1 MDIFEELGLHRY
13 INAQDTFTTYGASCM
28 PAASLRAMREI
39 ASSCVELAEVQ
50 AKTGDALAK
59 LTHNEGAYISNGA
72 AGGMLVA
79 TAAALA
85 RDDEKIF
92 HSLPEITGPRY
103 EVVMQAAQRNMYDRG
118 CSAVGAKMRYIGTAD
133 TAPTVE
139 ELEAAITP
147 ATTAV
152 FYVIFF
158 GRDASL
164 PLETIVEVAHRHG
177 VPVIVDA
184 AAQNPPAEN
193 LWKFTGM
200 GADLVIFSGG
210 KTMRGPQDSGLI
222 VGKKEWIDRCRRWGP
237 PTDGACR
244 GCKTSRESIVGLY
257 KAVQLYLQ
265 RDEATLMRTLNRRCA
280 AFERTLRDC
289 GFIQI
294 TRTQEGPVGQVMA
307 RTYAVMPYGSA
318 KRHLHRCGA
327 GQPDSTQPVDGRA
340 CTGQNRV
347 RNAGHLYAT
356 NQGGT
361 VNHGCYG
368 TTYGTA
374 GHYPAADR
382 LARQRRRG
390 SRFGGRYAVHFCS
403 LPGGRK
409 RYPRLCRPCGR

>member
-72 AGGMLVA
+72 AGGMMVA

-92 HSLPEITGPRY
+92 HTLPEITGPRY
-103 EVVMQAAQRNMYDRG
+103 EVVMQTAQRNMYDRG

-147 ATTAV
+147 ATAAV

-164 PLETIVEVAHRHG
+164 PLETMVEVAHRHG

-193 LWKFTGM
+193 LWK
-200 GADLVIFSGG
+200 
-210 KTMRGPQDSGLI
+210 LI

-237 PTDGACR
+237 PTDGVCR

-318 KRHLHRCGA
+318 KDWADKMRANGIYIGA
-327 GQPDSTQPVDGRA
+327 EPG
-340 CTGQNRV
+340 NRILLNPLMV
-347 RNAGHLYAT
+347 APA
-356 NQGGT
+356 QVKT
-361 VNHGCYG
+361 VCETL
-368 TTYGTA
+368 TTCMQQIKEE
-374 GHYPAADR
+374 
-382 LARQRRRG
+382 L
-390 SRFGGRYAVHFCS
+390 
-403 LPGGRK
+403 
-409 RYPRLCRPCGR
+409 

>member
-72 AGGMLVA
+72 AGGIMVA

-92 HSLPEITGPRY
+92 HTLPEITGPRY
-103 EVVMQAAQRNMYDRG
+103 EVVMQVAQRNMYDHG

-147 ATTAV
+147 ATAAV

-164 PLETIVEVAHRHG
+164 PLETMVEVAHRHG

-237 PTDGACR
+237 PTDGVCR

-265 RDEATLMRTLNRRCA
+265 QDEATLMRTLNRRCA

-318 KRHLHRCGA
+318 KDLADKMRANGIYIGA
-327 GQPDSTQPVDGRA
+327 EPG
-340 CTGQNRV
+340 NRILLNPLMV
-347 RNAGHLYAT
+347 TPA
-356 NQGGT
+356 QVKT
-361 VNHGCYG
+361 VCETL
-368 TTYGTA
+368 TTCMQQIKEE
-374 GHYPAADR
+374 
-382 LARQRRRG
+382 L
-390 SRFGGRYAVHFCS
+390 
-403 LPGGRK
+403 
-409 RYPRLCRPCGR
+409 

>member
-72 AGGMLVA
+72 AGGMMVA

-92 HSLPEITGPRY
+92 HTLPEITGPRY

-118 CSAVGAKMRYIGTAD
+118 CSAVGAKMRYIGTVH

-147 ATTAV
+147 ATAAV

-164 PLETIVEVAHRHG
+164 PLETMVEVAHRHG

-184 AAQNPPAEN
+184 AAQNPPAG
-193 LWKFTGM
+193 FR
-200 GADLVIFSGG
+200 F
-210 KTMRGPQDSGLI
+210 
-222 VGKKEWIDRCRRWGP
+222 
-237 PTDGACR
+237 
-244 GCKTSRESIVGLY
+244 
-257 KAVQLYLQ
+257 
-265 RDEATLMRTLNRRCA
+265 
-280 AFERTLRDC
+280 DC
-289 GFIQI
+289 GQKGMD
-294 TRTQEGPVGQVMA
+294 RPL
-307 RTYAVMPYGSA
+307 PPLGSP
-318 KRHLHRCGA
+318 HRWRL
-327 GQPDSTQPVDGRA
+327 P
-340 CTGQNRV
+340 RV
-347 RNAGHLYAT
+347 
-356 NQGGT
+356 Q
-361 VNHGCYG
+361 
-368 TTYGTA
+368 
-374 GHYPAADR
+374 D
-382 LARQRRRG
+382 LARSNRWVVQ
-390 SRFGGRYAVHFCS
+390 SRAALSPAGRSHPDAHPEPPLRCF
-403 LPGGRK
+403 
-409 RYPRLCRPCGR
+409 

>member
-72 AGGMLVA
+72 AGGMMVA

-92 HSLPEITGPRY
+92 HTLPEITGPRY

-147 ATTAV
+147 ATAAV

-164 PLETIVEVAHRHG
+164 PLETMVEVAHRHG

-237 PTDGACR
+237 PTDGVCR

-294 TRTQEGPVGQVMA
+294 TRTQEGPVGQVA

-318 KRHLHRCGA
+318 KDLA
-327 GQPDSTQPVDGRA
+327 DKMRA
-340 CTGQNRV
+340 NGIYIGTEPGNRILLNPLMV
-347 RNAGHLYAT
+347 APA
-356 NQGGT
+356 QVKT
-361 VNHGCYG
+361 VCETL
-368 TTYGTA
+368 TTCMQQIKEE
-374 GHYPAADR
+374 
-382 LARQRRRG
+382 L
-390 SRFGGRYAVHFCS
+390 
-403 LPGGRK
+403 
-409 RYPRLCRPCGR
+409 

>member
-72 AGGMLVA
+72 AGGMMVA

-92 HSLPEITGPRY
+92 HTLPEITGPRY
-103 EVVMQAAQRNMYDRG
+103 EVVMQAAQRNMYDR
-118 CSAVGAKMRYIGTAD
+118 
-133 TAPTVE
+133 
-139 ELEAAITP
+139 
-147 ATTAV
+147 
-152 FYVIFF
+152 
-158 GRDASL
+158 
-164 PLETIVEVAHRHG
+164 
-177 VPVIVDA
+177 
-184 AAQNPPAEN
+184 
-193 LWKFTGM
+193 GM

-237 PTDGACR
+237 PTDGVCR

-318 KRHLHRCGA
+318 KDLADKMRANGIYIGA
-327 GQPDSTQPVDGRA
+327 EPG
-340 CTGQNRV
+340 NRILLNPLMV
-347 RNAGHLYAT
+347 TPA
-356 NQGGT
+356 QVKT
-361 VNHGCYG
+361 VCETL
-368 TTYGTA
+368 TTCMQQIKEE
-374 GHYPAADR
+374 
-382 LARQRRRG
+382 L
-390 SRFGGRYAVHFCS
+390 
-403 LPGGRK
+403 
-409 RYPRLCRPCGR
+409 